1 MKIEVKGVT
10 GKLKTAA
17 LVGVVTLLSP
27 VILVSVGA
35 ATLID
40 RAKEPARR
48 KEYAASQYFLDLG
61 FPYERGAVYR
71 QDYAL
76 YNEAKARG
84 IDFKLVRNDDFS
96 YIVCGG
102 EVFLFPWFDA
112 ISYSDVERRWLVDI
126 SGDPYPLSDD
136 FSYEIKKLTEEYRKM
151 PVRVLVRESDLMP
164 RNDLY
169 GNGDSEDRARVLLP
183 EYICLCSD
191 FVSALEERSGANGK

>member
-1 MKIEVKGVT
+1 MEYREMLYIRTIAKYKSITKASEELFIAQPSLT
-10 GKLKTAA
+10 QA
-17 LVGVVTLLSP
+17 LH
-27 VILVSVGA
+27 
-35 ATLID
+35 
-40 RAKEPARR
+40 RAEN
-48 KEYAASQYFLDLG
+48 EY
-61 FPYERGAVYR
+61 GAVFFYR
-71 QDYAL
+71 SKTGLKLTDAGQMYLDAAEKMENL

-136 FSYEIKKLTEEYRKM
+136 FSYEIKKLAEEYRNM

-169 GNGDSEDRARVLLP
+169 GNGSSEDRARVLLP

-191 FVSALEERSGANGK
+191 FVSALEERSRADGK